1 LKAGRFSVKICG
13 VHGVSLIDY
22 PGRIAS
28 VVFLGGCNFRCPF
41 CQNVSLVEG
50 YRALSSVPEDS
61 VLDLLRCRRGF
72 IDGVVITGG
81 EPLMYGEELTRFL
94 TRLRE
99 TRLSIKVDTNGY
111 DADTVQE
118 LVVSGLVDYVAMD
131 VKTSLEKY
139 HVAAGR
145 RVAVDTIQKSIG
157 IIMGSSVE
165 YEFRTTC
172 VPGLVEKADIEG
184 IARLIEGARRYY
196 LQQYRADRPTLDPA
210 YMNLFPYS
218 GEELEEFRLVARP
231 YVESVGV
238 RGM

>member
-1 LKAGRFSVKICG
+1 LKGRRFSVKICG

-41 CQNVSLVEG
+41 CQNVSLVG
-50 YRALSSVPEDS
+50 GLRALSSVPEDS
-61 VLDLLRCRRGF
+61 VLDLLRFRRGF
-72 IDGVVITGG
+72 IDGVVVTGG
-81 EPLMYGEELTRFL
+81 EPLMHGEELTRFL
-94 TRLRE
+94 IRLRE
-99 TRLSIKVDTNGY
+99 MRLSIKVDTNGY

-118 LVVSGLVDYVAMD
+118 LVVGGLVDYVAMD

-145 RVAVDTIQKSIG
+145 RVAVNRIQRSIG
-157 IIMGSSVE
+157 IIMGSSIE

-172 VPGLVEKADIEG
+172 VPGLVERADIQD
-184 IARLIEGARRYY
+184 IARLIKGARRYY

-210 YMNLFPYS
+210 YMKLSPYP
-218 GEELEEFRLVARP
+218 GEKLEEFLCI
-231 YVESVGV
+231 V
-238 RGM
+238 RAHVKWAGIRGI

>member
-1 LKAGRFSVKICG
+1 LKVGSLPMKICG

-22 PGRIAS
+22 PARIAS

-50 YRALSSVPEDS
+50 YRALSSVTEDS
-61 VLDLLRCRRGF
+61 VLALLGRRRGF

-81 EPLMYGEELTRFL
+81 EPLMHGEELTRL
-94 TRLRE
+94 LARLRE

-111 DADTVQE
+111 DADMVQE
-118 LVVSGLVDYVAMD
+118 VVMRGLVDYVAMD

-145 RVAVDTIQKSIG
+145 RVAVDRIQKSIG
-157 IIMGSSVE
+157 VIMGSSIE

-172 VPGLVEKADIEG
+172 VPGLVEKSDIEG
-184 IARLIEGARRYY
+184 IARLIQGARRYY

-210 YMNLFPYS
+210 YMKLFPYS
-218 GEELEEFRLVARP
+218 GEELEELRIIARP
-231 YVESVGV
+231 YVESVDV
-238 RGM
+238 RGI

>member
-1 LKAGRFSVKICG
+1 MKVGSCPVKICG
-13 VHGVSLIDY
+13 VHGVSLIDF

-41 CQNVSLVEG
+41 CQNVGLVEG
-50 YRALSSVPEDS
+50 YSALPSVTEES
-61 VLDLLRCRRGF
+61 VLDLLGRRRGF

-81 EPLMYGEELTRFL
+81 EPLMHGEELTRFL
-94 TRLRE
+94 ARLRE

-111 DADTVQE
+111 DADMVQE
-118 LVVSGLVDYVAMD
+118 VVASGLADYVAMD

-139 HVAAGR
+139 HMAAGR
-145 RVAVDTIQKSIG
+145 RVAVDRIQKSIR
-157 IIMGSSVE
+157 IIMGSSLE

-172 VPGLVEKADIEG
+172 VPGLVEKADIED
-184 IARLIEGARRYY
+184 IARLIKGARRYY

-210 YMNLFPYS
+210 YMKLSPYS
-218 GEELEEFRLVARP
+218 EKELEEFRNTAQP
-231 YVESVGV
+231 YVESVAV

>member
-1 LKAGRFSVKICG
+1 MKICG

-50 YRALSSVPEDS
+50 YGALPSVSEES
-61 VLDLLRCRRGF
+61 VLDLLGRRKGF

-81 EPLMYGEELTRFL
+81 EPLMYREELTRFL
-94 TRLRE
+94 ARLRE
-99 TRLSIKVDTNGY
+99 TRLAIKVDTNGY
-111 DADTVQE
+111 EAETVQE
-118 LVVSGLVDYVAMD
+118 LVLSGLVDYVAMD

-139 HVAAGR
+139 HMAAGK
-145 RVAVDTIQKSIG
+145 RVAVDRIRKSIR
-157 IIMGSSVE
+157 IIMGSPLE

-172 VPGLVEKADIEG
+172 VPGLVEKADIQA
-184 IARLIEGARRYY
+184 IAELIKGARRYC

-210 YMNLFPYS
+210 YMKLSPYS
-218 GEELEEFRLVARP
+218 GKELEEFRNTAQP
-231 YVESVGV
+231 CVESIAI
-238 RGM
+238 RGT

>member
-1 LKAGRFSVKICG
+1 MKAGRFSVKICG

-50 YRALSSVPEDS
+50 YRALPSMSEDS
-61 VLDLLRCRRGF
+61 VLDLLGRRRGF

-81 EPLMYGEELTRFL
+81 EPLMHGEELTRL
-94 TRLRE
+94 LARLRE

-111 DADTVQE
+111 DADMVRE
-118 LVVSGLVDYVAMD
+118 IVVSGLADYVAMD

-145 RVAVDTIQKSIG
+145 RVAVDRIQKSIG
-157 IIMGSSVE
+157 IIMGSSIE

-184 IARLIEGARRYY
+184 IARLIKGARCYY

-210 YMNLFPYS
+210 YVKLSPYP
-218 GEELEEFRLVARP
+218 GEKLEEFLCI
-231 YVESVGV
+231 V
-238 RGM
+238 RAHVKWAGIRGI